1 MTNRNLAA
9 LMLFCIATLTQSNTG
24 QAQEPFIG
32 TDGCAV
38 LAKLVYAEVTEAT
51 WYGRG
56 GFRSLHD
63 EASERQIKVCHRT
76 TTTVSKAFVSAMA
89 SIGEP
94 IRWEQPSISPGD
106 VCLSIYLDQCYP
118 DRNRLGSADNM
129 WSAIRSTVKQA
140 MPNGI
145 ATDQSIFKIGT
156 LRSALRFALQRQ
168 SDSVLA
174 VYDGRLGGRDS
185 QMR

>member
-1 MTNRNLAA
+1 MTSRNLAA
-9 LMLFCIATLTQSNTG
+9 LMLFCIAALTQTNTG

-32 TDGCAV
+32 TDGCAD

-51 WYGRG
+51 WYGTG

-63 EASERQIKVCHRT
+63 KASERQIKVCHRT

-94 IRWEQPSISPGD
+94 IRWGQPSIGPGD
-106 VCLSIYLDQCYP
+106 VCLSIFLDQCYP
-118 DRNRLGSADNM
+118 DRNRLGSADKT
-129 WSAIRSTVKQA
+129 WSAIRSTIKQA

-156 LRSALRFALQRQ
+156 LRSALRFALLRQ
-168 SDSVLA
+168 SESALA
-174 VYDGRLGGRDS
+174 IYNGRLSRPGS